1 MKKGMGWPIGVV
13 VILLSTVLTNIG
25 VIVFTGDDP
34 SFAIE
39 PDYYQK
45 AVDWASTE
53 ALGTR
58 SDALAWRA
66 EARVI
71 AGADG
76 SSRLSIVL
84 RDATG
89 SVVRNARVS
98 GALLHIARA
107 NDVQQVRF
115 AVTDSGTYEAGVTMA
130 RTGLWELR
138 LAADRQAEQFRQTL
152 RIDTDRTGP

>member
-13 VILLSTVLTNIG
+13 VILMSTVLANIG

-45 AVDWASTE
+45 AVDWDSTE

-66 EARVI
+66 EASVM
-71 AGADG
+71 ADADG
-76 SSRLSIVL
+76 FSRLSIVL
-84 RDATG
+84 RDAAG
-89 SVVRNARVS
+89 DVVRDAAVS

-115 AVTDSGTYEAGVTMA
+115 DATDSGTYEARVNMPRA
-130 RTGLWELR
+130 GLWELR
-138 LAADRQAEQFRQTL
+138 LAADRSAEQFRQTL
-152 RIDTDRTGP
+152 RIETDPTGS

>member
-13 VILLSTVLTNIG
+13 VILMSTLLANIG
-25 VIVFTGDDP
+25 VIVFTVDDP

-45 AVDWASTE
+45 AVDWDSTE

-66 EARVI
+66 EASVT
-71 AGADG
+71 ADPGG
-76 SSRLSIVL
+76 SSRLTIVL
-84 RDATG
+84 RDAAG
-89 SVVRNARVS
+89 ALVRDAQVS

-107 NDVQQVRF
+107 NEVQQVRF
-115 AVTDSGTYEAGVTMA
+115 LATDSGTYQANVPMP
-130 RTGLWELR
+130 RSGLWELR
-138 LAADRQAEQFRQTL
+138 LAADRSAEQFRQTL
-152 RIDTDRTGP
+152 RIDTDPTGP